1 MLESLIWISILRG
14 KFGTRYTALY
24 ILLEKMDSCISK
36 INHQNLKLD
45 YEQK

>member
-24 ILLEKMDSCISK
+24 FLLEKWTAVS
-36 INHQNLKLD
+36 LKLII
-45 YEQK
+45 KI